1 MNDPSSS
8 QWSNDR
14 NKEQL
19 KPPLKKVRSFDTG
32 MNGVFS
38 FFITSIFICIVHFQ
52 VLKKK
57 QKKNFNSYFF

>member
-8 QWSNDR
+8 QWSNND

-32 MNGVFS
+32 MHGVFS
-38 FFITSIFICIVHFQ
+38 T
-52 VLKKK
+52 
-57 QKKNFNSYFF
+57 Y

>member
-8 QWSNDR
+8 QWSNDS

-38 FFITSIFICIVHFQ
+38 FFITSISICIVHFQ

-57 QKKNFNSYFF
+57 NFNSYFF